1 MYKFVKL
8 RSFIVMTSSRFIV
21 RTASAISFYYL
32 FALFRANQNFHNL
45 TESKSSHNAILHSAK
60 LPTTTNQFVDATS
73 ATIQN
78 LRNGLN
84 YQSQSCDIVE
94 RNKQKKRLRILVI
107 QVKYRGLLWLNDFNC
122 PLQHLS
128 HLSH

>member
-32 FALFRANQNFHNL
+32 FALFRENQNLHNL

-60 LPTTTNQFVDATS
+60 LPTITNQFVDAPST
-73 ATIQN
+73 TIQN
-78 LRNGLN
+78 LRTGLN

-107 QVKYRGLLWLNDFNC
+107 QVKYRGLLWLSDLNC